1 VFQRS
6 EEKRQGVPV
15 GRKAAS
21 QERVSRMED
30 QKIESSQCGTIVSR
44 IGGVPLSR
52 NGFGGMPPALGANA
66 TVGKDARNV
75 A

>member
-1 VFQRS
+1 
-6 EEKRQGVPV
+6 
-15 GRKAAS
+15 
-21 QERVSRMED
+21 MED